1 MHERFLNLQHNKHEL
16 KIRYLES
23 GKNDLEMRQHLLF
36 IHGLGSSADR
46 WLDIPDALSLY
57 FHTLAIDLPGFG
69 GSDRPSDM
77 NYTIDAFSDIVRQ
90 FMDKIRITEED
101 RGNDKDGTITL
112 VGHSL
117 GGYIASRIAA
127 ADNSN
132 FLDKLVLVDSS
143 GNLEKPTPLLDQYLD
158 AAMNSSKEKVRKVFE
173 QMVANPLLISDV
185 FVQGFIDR
193 INRPGAKYA
202 FESSLR
208 NSANTQIGIKNLNKI
223 GEKGVPTLILWGMHD
238 KVIPTQHSQIFR
250 EAIKGSTVTIIPN
263 TGHAPFTEKPALLCE
278 YLHKFLSCK

>member
-1 MHERFLNLQHNKHEL
+1 MQERFLNLQHNKHEL

-23 GKNDLEMRQHLLF
+23 DKNEVERRQYLLF

-69 GSDRPSDM
+69 GSDKPLDM
-77 NYTIDAFSDIVRQ
+77 NYTIEAFSDLVRQ
-90 FMDKIRITEED
+90 FIDKIRITEED
-101 RGNDKDGTITL
+101 QGNNKPRTITL

-132 FLDKLVLVDSS
+132 SLDKLVLVDSS

-158 AAMNSSKEKVRKVFE
+158 AAMNPTKEKVRKVFE

-193 INRPGAKYA
+193 INNPNSKFA

-223 GEKGVPTLILWGMHD
+223 GEKGILTLIIWGMHD

-250 EAIKGSTVTIIPN
+250 EAIKDSTAVIIPQ
-263 TGHAPFTEKPALLCE
+263 TGHAPFTEKPALVCE
-278 YLHKFLSCK
+278 YLHKFLACK

>member
-1 MHERFLNLQHNKHEL
+1 MQERFLNLQHNKHEL

-23 GKNDLEMRQHLLF
+23 DKNEVERRQYLLF

-69 GSDRPSDM
+69 GSDKPSDM
-77 NYTIDAFSDIVRQ
+77 NYTIEAFSDIVRQ
-90 FMDKIRITEED
+90 FIDKIRITEED
-101 RGNDKDGTITL
+101 QGNNKPRTITL

-132 FLDKLVLVDSS
+132 SLDKLVLVDSS

-158 AAMNSSKEKVRKVFE
+158 AAMNPTKEKVRKVFE

-193 INRPGAKYA
+193 INNPNSKFA

-223 GEKGVPTLILWGMHD
+223 GEKGILTLIIWGMHD

-250 EAIKGSTVTIIPN
+250 EAIKDSTAVIIPQ
-263 TGHAPFTEKPALLCE
+263 TGHAPFTEKPALVCE
-278 YLHKFLSCK
+278 YLHKFLACK